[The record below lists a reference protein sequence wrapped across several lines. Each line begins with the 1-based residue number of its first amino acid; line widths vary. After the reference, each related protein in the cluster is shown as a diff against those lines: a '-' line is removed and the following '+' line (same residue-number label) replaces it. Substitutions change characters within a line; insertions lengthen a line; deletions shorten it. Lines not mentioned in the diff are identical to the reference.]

1 MPATTVPVNHLVI
14 FFIPIDNCNIFF
26 CIEIFIEYRLCRRI
40 WRDHTRSSGW
50 DGRKGIGTYA
60 LSSQLGG
67 YSGENKMVN
76 NRDIAN
82 KKTWMTLTPS

>member
-40 WRDHTRSSGW
+40 WRDHKRSSGW
-50 DGRKGIGTYA
+50 GGRKGIGTCA

-67 YSGENKMVN
+67 YSGENKMVS

-82 KKTWMTLTPS
+82 KKT